1 MRVIRGLACSHRPCS
16 YLLNI
21 GHRLCT
27 LHNTKLYHFISNS
40 CIYGEVYWI
49 LHAISSI
56 AALAPLLRYTNSFW
70 AHFIGLRSAGD
81 DEEICSRSQN
91 VEKRVVVMYRLFEVF
106 LCYLRTVTK
115 LKWLNTVLRYRF
127 LHIVADIR
135 IIR

>member
-1 MRVIRGLACSHRPCS
+1 MRAIRGPACSHRPCS
-16 YLLNI
+16 YLVSI

-56 AALAPLLRYTNSFW
+56 TALAPLFRYTNSFW

-81 DEEICSRSQN
+81 DGEICSRSQN
-91 VEKRVVVMYRLFEVF
+91 VEKTVVVMYRLFEVS
-106 LCYLRTVTK
+106 LCYLWTVTK

-127 LHIVADIR
+127 LRIVAETR